1 MNSRKVAGML
11 AAILGVLTILT
22 AIYTVL
28 TRGNAG
34 ASVVLMVSTLEILA
48 YYRNRNKG
56 TM

>member
-22 AIYTVL
+22 TIYTGL

-34 ASVVLMVSTLEILA
+34 ASVLLMVSTLGVLA
-48 YYRNRNKG
+48 YYRSRNKG
-56 TM
+56 TI